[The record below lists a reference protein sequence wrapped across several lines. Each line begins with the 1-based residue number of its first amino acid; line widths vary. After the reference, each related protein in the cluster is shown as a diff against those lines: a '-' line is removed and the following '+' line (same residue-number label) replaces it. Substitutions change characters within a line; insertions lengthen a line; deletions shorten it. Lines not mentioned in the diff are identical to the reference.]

1 MSVGENRLAGGDRQV
16 DADGGGPV
24 SIFETPTAFSVQIGR
39 VQTDVGGDGRGLR
52 QPGRRMIDVKLYAHW

>member
-16 DADGGGPV
+16 DGGGPA
-24 SIFETPTAFSVQIGR
+24 SFETPTAFSKIGR
-39 VQTDVGGDGRGLR
+39 VQTDGGGDGRGRGPR

>member
-16 DADGGGPV
+16 DGGGPAL
-24 SIFETPTAFSVQIGR
+24 IFEIPTAFSVQIGR
-39 VQTDVGGDGRGLR
+39 VQTDGGRDGRGPR